1 METWLMWEVVSH
13 TTFLLLLLT
22 CYLLISCGLWPN
34 LHHRRIHLSKDAR
47 RKVRGLVEEG
57 WRELLPLIKEVL
69 DCQLSDGK
77 FIRPV

>member
-22 CYLLISCGLWPN
+22 CYLTISCGLWPN

-47 RKVRGLVEEG
+47 IRVEGLVEDT
-57 WRELLPLIKEVL
+57 WRELLLLIKNVL
-69 DCQLSDGK
+69 DCQLTDG
-77 FIRPV
+77 RSLSCV